1 MNIIDLTGDYKPLYF
16 VCLEDWSE
24 DMKESGCYKETWYN
38 AMKDKGLRVKLALD
52 DAGKAVG
59 MIEYFPI
66 EYSIADGRDLYYIN
80 CIWVH
85 GHKQGIGDQR
95 KQGYG
100 KALLEAAEE
109 DAETLGAKGMAAHGV
124 TLPVWI
130 PASFFKKQGYKAV
143 DKNGIMRLLFKPFAP
158 DAQRAGT
165 DQAKEEAGQKLK
177 SRQGNRNLSSDRM
190 LSPRAIPYGERA
202 KRAAAEFGDKVVFNT
217 VNTFDRE
224 TYLAWGAHNELYI
237 EDQCA
242 SSGPPLSYEGI
253 RKLIEKRVR
262 KLKV

>member
-24 DMKESGCYKETWYN
+24 DMKESGCHKETWYN

-109 DAETLGAKGMAAHGV
+109 DAKTLGAKGMAAHGV

-130 PASFFKKQGYKAV
+130 PASFFKKQGYNAV

-158 DAQRAGT
+158 DAQPPVLI
-165 DQAKEEAGQKLK
+165 KQKK
-177 SRQGNRNLSSDRM
+177 KPDKNLNPGKVTVTYLLTGCCPSCNTVC
-190 LSPRAIPYGERA
+190 ERA
-202 KRAAAEFGDKVVFNT
+202 KRAAAEFGDKVVFDI

-224 TYLAWGAHNELYI
+224 TYLSWGAHNELYI

-262 KLKV
+262 KLKA